1 LDTKWKNLKELLTN
15 KTAQN
20 VYFTLS
26 LLLFVGNLWLGPGN
40 GKCFPALVILNFIFA
55 LLWVITGIQAAIHS
69 RMSKVENAGDEE
81 FHKAYYKIMIA
92 ELAGCLIYSI
102 GVTAV
107 LNFGRLGGNE
117 DSFLTTLLMYH
128 MGWIVFLIYLVP
140 VFGSLLTVYIES
152 DRYRGKRLLQKEHE
166 AVLEIGKTQNFR
178 TELLTN
184 VTHDLKTPL
193 TAIIGYLALMEKE
206 ELSPVMRDYVK
217 AVSEK
222 SLLLK
227 EMIDKVFEI
236 SKASSGNAELE
247 LVSLDMNK
255 LVTQVQDDVSDTYS
269 DKKIP
274 FQTELSQ
281 EKTDFTGD
289 SMCVYRIVQNL
300 LVNAVKY
307 SLEGTRIFV
316 KTYTKNAK
324 VFLQVINVSNYPIE
338 GNANDFKEKFVR
350 GDKSR
355 STEGNGLGLA
365 IVDAY
370 VQALGGS
377 FTIEIMG
384 DTFQATVS
392 FPMSATH

>member
-1 LDTKWKNLKELLTN
+1 
-15 KTAQN
+15 
-20 VYFTLS
+20 
-26 LLLFVGNLWLGPGN
+26 
-40 GKCFPALVILNFIFA
+40 
-55 LLWVITGIQAAIHS
+55 
-69 RMSKVENAGDEE
+69 
-81 FHKAYYKIMIA
+81 
-92 ELAGCLIYSI
+92 
-102 GVTAV
+102 
-107 LNFGRLGGNE
+107 
-117 DSFLTTLLMYH
+117 
-128 MGWIVFLIYLVP
+128 
-140 VFGSLLTVYIES
+140 
-152 DRYRGKRLLQKEHE
+152 
-166 AVLEIGKTQNFR
+166 
-178 TELLTN
+178 
-184 VTHDLKTPL
+184 
-193 TAIIGYLALMEKE
+193 MEKE

-217 AVSEK
+217 ALSEK

-247 LVSLDMNK
+247 LVTLDMNK
-255 LVTQVQDDVSDTYS
+255 LVTQVQGDVCDTYS
-269 DKKIP
+269 DKEIP

-316 KTYTKNAK
+316 KTYIKDAK
-324 VFLQVINVSNYPIE
+324 VFLQVINVSSYPIE

-377 FTIEIMG
+377 FTIEVMG

-392 FPMSATH
+392 FPMSATP

>member
-1 LDTKWKNLKELLTN
+1 LKELLTN
-15 KTAQN
+15 KTAEN

-26 LLLFVGNLWLGPGN
+26 LLLFAGNLWLGLGE
-40 GKCFPALVILNFIFA
+40 GKCFPSLVIINFIFA
-55 LLWVITGIQAAIHS
+55 LLWVITGIKAAIHS
-69 RMSKVENAGDEE
+69 RMRKVENAGDEE

-117 DSFLTTLLMYH
+117 DSFLTTLLMYR

-152 DRYRGKRLLQKEHE
+152 DRYRAKRLLQKEHE

-247 LVSLDMNK
+247 LVTLDMNK
-255 LVTQVQDDVSDTYS
+255 LVTQVLGDVSDTYS
-269 DKKIP
+269 DKEIP

-307 SLEGTRIFV
+307 FLEGTRIFV
-316 KTYTKNAK
+316 KTYAKDAK
-324 VFLQVINVSNYPIE
+324 VFLQVINVSSYPIE

-377 FTIEIMG
+377 FTIEVMG

-392 FPMSATH
+392 FPMSATP